1 MNKAIIL
8 WRAAAS
14 TLIGAVAFGFVPPT
28 ATAGLLYPEGASQP
42 AHAHNRNAS
51 HWPVAVRRNPGRPD
65 AAASI
70 WTYDGPVY
78 NWMGQVTGSYHGPV
92 LAYSSSCNILTPVG
106 YLITCQAFTW

>member
-1 MNKAIIL
+1 MKNACMSAGLVRTGLVGMMLCGAIS
-8 WRAAAS
+8 A
-14 TLIGAVAFGFVPPT
+14 G
-28 ATAGLLYPEGASQP
+28 ATAGLIYPEGVGQP
-42 AHAHNRNAS
+42 AHAHNSNTLHR
-51 HWPVAVRRNPGRPD
+51 PVAVRRNPGWPN

-78 NWMGQVTGSYHGPV
+78 NWMGQVTGTYHGPV